1 MAKANIVQ
9 QTVEIR
15 NELLEAPLIT
25 EGPNKGKLG
34 DINLV
39 ENAPIVMD
47 GPNRGKILNKS
58 FKSFGPD
65 NEHGLVPGLYAYDKH
80 TGDILCNKPIHPWRD
95 NQAINRQGTSAPA
108 KVYVENPLGLM
119 EKMNKMEAELAELK
133 ASQAVK

>member
-47 GPNRGKILNKS
+47 GPNRGKILNKC
-58 FKSFGPD
+58 FQFWC
-65 NEHGLVPGLYAYDKH
+65 Y
-80 TGDILCNKPIHPWRD
+80 
-95 NQAINRQGTSAPA
+95 
-108 KVYVENPLGLM
+108 
-119 EKMNKMEAELAELK
+119 
-133 ASQAVK
+133 